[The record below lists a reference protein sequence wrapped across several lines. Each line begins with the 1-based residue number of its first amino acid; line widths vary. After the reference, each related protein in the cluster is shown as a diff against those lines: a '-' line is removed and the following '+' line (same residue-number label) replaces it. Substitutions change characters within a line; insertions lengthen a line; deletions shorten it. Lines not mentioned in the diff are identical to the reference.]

1 MRKNIKL
8 ICTSAMCCR
17 RNSHK
22 GNCYGISNCMANGNI
37 VKYLTKILS
46 GFKLNAA
53 LNIL

>member
-1 MRKNIKL
+1 
-8 ICTSAMCCR
+8 
-17 RNSHK
+17 
-22 GNCYGISNCMANGNI
+22 MANGNI